1 MNNPRRIKHF
11 LSSFNA
17 ECLLIIPVSNIQL
30 VSSTKTFSSEATLQV
45 FFVGQSSRNLI
56 IFYKI
61 ATKMG
66 FPKGNRKI

>member
-30 VSSTKTFSSEATLQV
+30 VSPTKTFSSEAK
-45 FFVGQSSRNLI
+45 SSKNLI
-56 IFYKI
+56 FFYKI
-61 ATKMG
+61 ATKIN
-66 FPKGNRKI
+66 FLKGNRKILCDQ